1 MWMSLGKVRLDH
13 RVEEGLVDR
22 RQGLGLDFL
31 RGDDLLLVED
41 DKVEAEME
49 GVHDRRKCDDCKCF
63 MDTFLA
69 NEEERKSVN

>member
-1 MWMSLGKVRLDH
+1 MSLGKVRLDH

-49 GVHDRRKCDDCKCF
+49 GVHDAENV
-63 MDTFLA
+63 TIA
-69 NEEERKSVN
+69 NVLWTRSLQMKKREKV